1 MKVDITELLIFF
13 DEQAP
18 ATEEE
23 KGYYWFRSSYSSSVV
38 NLIFSLFEE
47 TCTIS
52 VYVYAETVTTSL
64 RFNECISINIL
75 DQEKKCLEVLSSSG
89 RCFLAIKEVLK
100 VEYEDG
106 SRRDL

>member
-13 DEQAP
+13 DEQTP

-23 KGYYWFRSSYSSSVV
+23 RGYYWFRSKYNNSVV

-52 VYVYAETVTTSL
+52 LYIDGEAITTSL
-64 RFNECISINIL
+64 RFNECISIKIL
-75 DQEKKCLEVLSSSG
+75 DQEKKCLEVLSSSS
-89 RCFLAIKEVLK
+89 RCFLAMKKTLK
-100 VEYEDG
+100 VECEEF
-106 SRRDL
+106 SKSNS